1 LFEYDTRHSLLG
13 FADDGRYIFRQIAH
27 ILRSYHLS
35 DYYCGNVVEN
45 VHINAKSLTV
55 SFAYLPVFAS
65 SEDRLIAG
73 IKSETMQFRHL
84 VADTIHDKLVNADNE
99 LVGKP
104 LDFELFFSEIYVKG
118 LKDEDI
124 NVVKE
129 ISFFQLFHPLF
140 FDSRDRTNFV
150 HLVVEWRN
158 RNKDEFDSKLS
169 LHQKCYELCDWTKN
183 CPPSSPFFW
192 MVDILRK
199 SSTRKESLSRIPILI
214 RNVHEHFN
222 ENDEVLICYLKPFVR
237 IS

>member
-1 LFEYDTRHSLLG
+1 MFEYDTGRSLLG

-35 DYYCGNVVEN
+35 DYYCGDVFEN
-45 VHINAKSLTV
+45 VRINASSLTV

-65 SEDRLIAG
+65 SEDCLIAG
-73 IKSETMQFRHL
+73 IKRDTMQLRRL
-84 VADTIHDKLVNADNE
+84 VVDTMRNKLVNADNE

-104 LDFELFFSEIYVKG
+104 IDFELFFSAIYVKG
-118 LKDEDI
+118 LDVKDI

-158 RNKDEFDSKLS
+158 RNKNMFDRELS
-169 LHQKCYELCDWTKN
+169 LHHKGYELCDWTKN
-183 CPPSSPFFW
+183 CPPSSPFYW
-192 MVDILRK
+192 MVDIIYT
-199 SSTRKESLSRIPILI
+199 SSTGKESLSRIPKLI
-214 RNVHEHFN
+214 RNV
-222 ENDEVLICYLKPFVR
+222 Y
-237 IS
+237 